1 MANSIV
7 NICNLALFNVGS
19 TASIASLTERSKEAQ
34 VCAQVYDITRDAVLA
49 QMAPA
54 WATRRAALADTGE
67 VPAGWQYGY
76 AYPADCLK
84 ITDVL
89 PAGMRAVL
97 PGTQRIAFDLTMNAA
112 GTGRLLACDLPQA
125 DACYIQR
132 IEDPTLYPPLFVQ
145 TLAWGLAAAICVPLK
160 VDGNTARAAQE
171 RYMAM
176 LSAASASA
184 ANERYTPANTYG
196 TAVGINE
203 ARFA

>member
-67 VPAGWQYGY
+67 VPAGWLYGY

-89 PAGMRAVL
+89 PASMRSVL
-97 PGTQRIAFDLTMNAA
+97 PGAQRIAFDLTMNAA
-112 GTGRLLACDLPQA
+112 GTGRLIACDLPQA
-125 DACYIQR
+125 EACYI
-132 IEDPTLYPPLFVQ
+132 PPLFVQ

-171 RYMAM
+171 RYTAM

-184 ANERYTPANTYG
+184 AGERYAPADPYRS
-196 TAVGINE
+196 VGINE